1 MITVDSG
8 ADSPAITPYN
18 VTDVVTMGETM
29 ALMKAESSGPLAHVA
44 SLSLGMGGAESNFAI
59 ALRRLGTSVT
69 WAGRVG
75 ADSLGEMVLRELA
88 AEAINTLVSRDH
100 TAPTGLM
107 IKERRTAEAVKVW
120 YYRKGSAGSRLCR
133 EDVPA
138 EQIAQA
144 KLLHITGIT
153 PALSTSAADAVN
165 YALDCAQAAGTLVS
179 FDLNYRSALWSS
191 EEAGEQYRRIIPRA
205 DVVFAGDT
213 EAAIAVG
220 GAQDPWELARRIN
233 EMGASQAVIKLGADG
248 CVAVVHGEKHAQRAV
263 PIRAVDTVGAGDA
276 FVAGYIAELLNDEDV
291 PQRLLTAV
299 RTGAFAC
306 LVPGDWEGM
315 PRRTELDLLDST
327 EPVSR

>member
-1 MITVDSG
+1 MNIADCPAEDAG
-8 ADSPAITPYN
+8 APRYPA
-18 VTDVVTMGETM
+18 DVVTLGETM
-29 ALMKAESSGPLAHVA
+29 ALMKAETPGPLAHVA
-44 SLSLGMGGAESNFAI
+44 ALSLGMGGAESNFAI

-75 ADSLGEMVLRELA
+75 ADSLGDMVLRELA
-88 AEAINTLVSRDH
+88 AEAISIAATRDD

-107 IKERRTAEAVKVW
+107 IKERRTADALKVW
-120 YYRKGSAGSRLCR
+120 YYRRGSAGSRLCR
-133 EDVPA
+133 EDVPTA
-138 EQIAQA
+138 QIARA

-153 PALSTSAADAVN
+153 PALSASAADAVS

-179 FDLNYRSALWSS
+179 FDLNYRAALWSP
-191 EEAGEQYRRIIPRA
+191 EEAGELYRRIIPRA
-205 DVVFAGDT
+205 DVVFAGDA
-213 EAAIAVG
+213 EAAMAVG
-220 GAQDPWELARRIN
+220 DAKDPWELARRIN
-233 EMGASQAVIKLGADG
+233 EMGAPQAVIKLGADG
-248 CVAVVHGEKHAQRAV
+248 CVAIVDGKPHTQQAV

-276 FVAGYIAELLNDEDV
+276 FVAGYIAELLNDRNV

-315 PRRTELDLLDST
+315 PRRVELDLLDST